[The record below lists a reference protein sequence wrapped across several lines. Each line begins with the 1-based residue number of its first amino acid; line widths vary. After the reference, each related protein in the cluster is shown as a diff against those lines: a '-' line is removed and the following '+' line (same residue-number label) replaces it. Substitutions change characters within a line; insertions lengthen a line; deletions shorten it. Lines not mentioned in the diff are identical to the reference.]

1 MKNELNSIG
10 PITIYGY
17 GLMIAIGVLAA
28 YFSAT
33 YRSKKYALDPDKVF
47 YVTVWAV
54 IGGFGG
60 AKLLYLITQL
70 PAIFKDPSLLK
81 DARNGFVVYGVII
94 GGILAAW
101 LYCKVAKL
109 KFMKYFDLVMPSVA
123 LAQGF
128 GRIGCFLAGC
138 CYGKETN
145 SAFHIIFH
153 DSAYAPNNVPLIPT
167 QLISSGLDFLN
178 CIFLM
183 WFAGKKRATDRWQDC
198 IWFAIVWEDL
208 SWNSSVGIWK
218 GEMWE
223 VCPHPSLSLFS
234 LRLPAWCCFSG
245 LERKRHRDRK
255 RIYRK
260 KRLCNY
266 SAATISR
273 GVLA

>member
-1 MKNELNSIG
+1 MKNELFSIG

-81 DARNGFVVYGVII
+81 DARNGFVVYGGII

-101 LYCKVAKL
+101 LYCKVSKL

-145 SAFHIIFH
+145 RAFHIIFH

-183 WFAGKKRATDRWQDC
+183 WFAGKKKGDGQVAGLYLVC
-198 IWFAIVWEDL
+198 Y
-208 SWNSSVGIWK
+208 SVGRFVLEFFR
-218 GEMWE
+218 GDLERGN
-223 VCPHPSLSLFS
+223 VGSLSTSQFIAIFTAIAGVVLFF
-234 LRLPAWCCFSG
+234 WFG
-245 LERKRHRDRK
+245 
-255 RIYRK
+255 K
-260 KRLCNY
+260 KKAQGPEKN
-266 SAATISR
+266 IQEEK
-273 GVLA
+273 VV

>member
-1 MKNELNSIG
+1 M
-10 PITIYGY
+10 
-17 GLMIAIGVLAA
+17 LAA

-70 PAIFKDPSLLK
+70 PAILKDPSLLK
-81 DARNGFVVYGVII
+81 DARNGFVVYGGII

-183 WFAGKKRATDRWQDC
+183 WFAGKKKGDGQVAGLYLVC
-198 IWFAIVWEDL
+198 Y
-208 SWNSSVGIWK
+208 SVGRFVLEFFR
-218 GEMWE
+218 GDLERGN
-223 VCPHPSLSLFS
+223 VGSLSTSQFIAIFTAIAGVVLFF
-234 LRLPAWCCFSG
+234 WFG
-245 LERKRHRDRK
+245 
-255 RIYRK
+255 K
-260 KRLCNY
+260 KKAQGPEKN
-266 SAATISR
+266 IQEEK
-273 GVLA
+273 VV

>member
-1 MKNELNSIG
+1 MHNELLHIG
-10 PITIYGY
+10 PLTVYGY
-17 GLMIAIGVLAA
+17 GFMIAMGVLAA
-28 YFSAT
+28 WFVAEQ
-33 YRSKKYALDPDKVF
+33 RARKLKLACEHIF
-47 YVTVWAV
+47 YLVVWCA
-54 IGGFGG
+54 IGGFTS
-60 AKLLYLITQL
+60 AKILFWITNWREFLQN
-70 PAIFKDPSLLK
+70 PRQIIGSD
-81 DARNGFVVYGVII
+81 GFVVYGGII

-183 WFAGKKRATDRWQDC
+183 WFAGKKKGDGQVAGLYLVC
-198 IWFAIVWEDL
+198 Y
-208 SWNSSVGIWK
+208 SVGRFVLEFFR
-218 GEMWE
+218 GDLERGN
-223 VCPHPSLSLFS
+223 VGSLSTSQFIAIFTAIAGVVLFF
-234 LRLPAWCCFSG
+234 WFG
-245 LERKRHRDRK
+245 
-255 RIYRK
+255 K
-260 KRLCNY
+260 KKAQGPEKN
-266 SAATISR
+266 IQEEK
-273 GVLA
+273 VV